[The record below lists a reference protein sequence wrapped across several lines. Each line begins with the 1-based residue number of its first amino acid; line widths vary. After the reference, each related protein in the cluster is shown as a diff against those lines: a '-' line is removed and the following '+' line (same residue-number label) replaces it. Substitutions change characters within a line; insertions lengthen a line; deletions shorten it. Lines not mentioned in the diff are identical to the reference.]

1 VATTTTTTVF
11 VNVVFSD
18 KDEILTNSLYQLKEE
33 YKAVELTN
41 ELANK
46 YFDKKYN

>member
-1 VATTTTTTVF
+1 
-11 VNVVFSD
+11 
-18 KDEILTNSLYQLKEE
+18 
-33 YKAVELTN
+33 VELTN